1 MMQSDFKSNNNI
13 INSGNFLKS
22 KHRILLLQILSDIIS
37 LSISF
42 SILFFIRFE
51 SGIVESHIKPG
62 AFEYAFGIVMMLFFW
77 MTVFFFTGMYKNWYE
92 RSPFDELASV
102 IKVTLV
108 SSALIVIAI
117 NLDSSNSPRML
128 FLYFIAIMT
137 FNVFVGRFIIR
148 IIEKKLRE
156 QKKIFINAFI
166 IGNSKKAIDFYQ
178 KTLKSP
184 AWGYKIV
191 GFILTDN
198 DNLELEEIQKANI
211 NLGTLQDLEKM
222 ILKFKPEEIIITS
235 ADLKHSDLIGIATRC
250 AESKVIVKIEPD
262 LYDIFTGQTKTHI
275 LYGIPLIEIKTQ
287 LMKPWQEFIKRL
299 FDIVFSL
306 LVLIIGLPIWLLIG
320 LIVRLES
327 SGPVI
332 YTQIRVGRNG
342 KIFKMYKFRSMVK
355 DANKSE
361 RQWTIVNDP
370 RVTKFGRFI
379 RKTHLDEIPQFYNV
393 LIGDMSVVGPR
404 PEQPKYVDEFSQA
417 LPYYKRRLLV
427 RPGITGWWQVQ
438 YQPHVLGLEEIEN
451 RLKDDFYYIE
461 NMSIQLDVEIV
472 VRTVWCVF
480 KGHGQA

>member
-1 MMQSDFKSNNNI
+1 MQNL
-13 INSGNFLKS
+13 INSKGDLNISGSFLKS
-22 KHRILLLQILSDIIS
+22 KHRIILLQILSDIITLS
-37 LSISF
+37 LSFSF
-42 SILFFIRFE
+42 LFYIRFE
-51 SGIVESHIKPG
+51 SGIIESHIKPG
-62 AFEYAFGIVMMLFFW
+62 FFEYSLGVILMLVFW

-108 SSALIVIAI
+108 GSALIVIAI
-117 NLDSSNSPRML
+117 NLDSSNSPRLL

-137 FNVFVGRFIIR
+137 FNVFVGRFILR

-156 QKKIFINAFI
+156 NRKIFINAII
-166 IGNSKKAIDFYQ
+166 IGNSKRVIDFYH
-178 KTLKSP
+178 KTMKSP
-184 AWGYKIV
+184 AWGYRII
-191 GFILTDN
+191 GMILTDN
-198 DNLELEEIQKANI
+198 DNNIAEDVRKMNIPLTELSNLEQMF
-211 NLGTLQDLEKM
+211 NLL
-222 ILKFKPEEIIITS
+222 KPEEVIITS
-235 ADLKHSDLIGIATRC
+235 ADLKHSELIGIATRC
-250 AESKVIVKIEPD
+250 AENKVIVKIEPD

-287 LMKPWQEFIKRL
+287 LMKPWQELIKRL
-299 FDIVFSL
+299 FDIVFSA

-355 DANKSE
+355 DANKTE

-370 RVTKFGRFI
+370 RVTKFGRLI
-379 RKTHLDEIPQFYNV
+379 RKTHLDEVPQFFNV

-438 YQPHVLGLEEIEN
+438 YQPHVLGVEEIEN

-461 NMSIQLDVEIV
+461 NMSIQLDIEIV

>member
-1 MMQSDFKSNNNI
+1 MNI
-13 INSGNFLKS
+13 PLTE
-22 KHRILLLQILSDIIS
+22 LS
-37 LSISF
+37 
-42 SILFFIRFE
+42 
-51 SGIVESHIKPG
+51 
-62 AFEYAFGIVMMLFFW
+62 
-77 MTVFFFTGMYKNWYE
+77 
-92 RSPFDELASV
+92 
-102 IKVTLV
+102 
-108 SSALIVIAI
+108 
-117 NLDSSNSPRML
+117 
-128 FLYFIAIMT
+128 
-137 FNVFVGRFIIR
+137 
-148 IIEKKLRE
+148 
-156 QKKIFINAFI
+156 
-166 IGNSKKAIDFYQ
+166 
-178 KTLKSP
+178 
-184 AWGYKIV
+184 
-191 GFILTDN
+191 
-198 DNLELEEIQKANI
+198 NLEQMF
-211 NLGTLQDLEKM
+211 NLL
-222 ILKFKPEEIIITS
+222 KPEEVIITS
-235 ADLKHSDLIGIATRC
+235 ADLKHSELIGIATRC
-250 AESKVIVKIEPD
+250 AENKVIVKIEPD

-287 LMKPWQEFIKRL
+287 LMKPWQELIKRL
-299 FDIVFSL
+299 FDIVFSA

-355 DANKSE
+355 DANKTE

-370 RVTKFGRFI
+370 RVTKFGRLI
-379 RKTHLDEIPQFYNV
+379 RKTHLDEVPQFFNV

-438 YQPHVLGLEEIEN
+438 YQPHVLGVEEIEN

-461 NMSIQLDVEIV
+461 NMSIQLDIEIV